1 MRRELHVTSSGPGGF
16 EAVIDETPSEPGA
29 VSDETP
35 SEPYDGWAKHATR
48 TTNLL
53 LNGAY
58 GPDRDDEWQA
68 LVSEA
73 VHTLDAVPGAYLVA
87 ASDALRRLVTD
98 DVVLAAINTIDAP
111 ATARLYVTDMVTSM
125 LEQVH
130 WSELVEA
137 HLEDAD
143 N

>member
-1 MRRELHVTSSGPGGF
+1 MGTLRPTLPMTEY
-16 EAVIDETPSEPGA
+16 
-29 VSDETP
+29 SD
-35 SEPYDGWAKHATR
+35 WAKHATR

-73 VHTLDAVPGAYLVA
+73 VQTPDMVPGAYLVA

-98 DVVLAAINTIDAP
+98 EVVLAALNTMDAP
-111 ATARLYVTDMVTSM
+111 ASARLYVTDLVASM
-125 LEQVH
+125 LDQVH
-130 WSELVEA
+130 WSELIEA

-143 N
+143 D